1 MKSSHFALIAS
12 IVTQATAFAP
22 TTAPKVFRRNM
33 STNAVPLANGAM
45 SFDRVC
51 REWRCKYT
59 GDKATSESLEKIA
72 ALVEEYLPQIKAVS
86 SGATVNRLVC
96 GACLDF
102 KLMTTVPLDD
112 FGPWEEKGYAPEAE
126 FLEKLKAID
135 GVSQVET
142 QTITNMEI

>member
-1 MKSSHFALIAS
+1 MSAAS
-12 IVTQATAFAP
+12 
-22 TTAPKVFRRNM
+22 
-33 STNAVPLANGAM
+33 VPLANGAM

-59 GDKATSESLEKIA
+59 GDKATSESLEAISK
-72 ALVEEYLPQIKAVS
+72 LVDEYLPEIKS
-86 SGATVNRLVC
+86 SSADAKVNRLVC
-96 GACLDF
+96 GSCLDF

-112 FGPWEEKGYAPEAE
+112 FGPWEEKAFAPEAE
-126 FLEKLKAID
+126 FLEKLKAIE